1 MTYYDPANIEAF
13 RELENQR
20 RTHNCTT
27 ECEDR

>member
-13 RELENQR
+13 RELDTTR
-20 RTHNCTT
+20 RTHDCTN